1 MIKQRRIR
9 TRKSEEG
16 IAFLISI
23 FILLLISVVA
33 ISLIVSS
40 GTESAL
46 AGNYRSS
53 TGVYNS
59 AIAVLEEVRARLRPN
74 SHISVKNTDAAFLP
88 VSGSS
93 LLHYDHVYVNSP
105 LVGD

>member
-16 IAFLISI
+16 IALLISI
-23 FILLLISVVA
+23 FVLLLISVVA

-53 TGVYNS
+53 TGVYDA
-59 AIAVLEEVRARLRPN
+59 AISGLDEVRARLR
-74 SHISVKNTDAAFLP
+74 A
-88 VSGSS
+88 
-93 LLHYDHVYVNSP
+93 NSP
-105 LVGD
+105 ISFKNSDRPFLLAGGARLVQCAH